1 MNVYLLQIVNGI
13 GVGMLYFLL
22 AVGLSI
28 VFGLLRFVNFAHG
41 AFYLLGAYLC
51 YQALQW
57 SANFWVAL
65 AVVPLVVGA
74 FAWSVEKLVLRHVYA
89 QQHEFHILATVEPR
103 SCCRSARSSRGPARR
118 QRAAARRAE
127 RRRDLGRLRL
137 PKYRLFVIAFTAV
150 LAALLWWVLEGTRL
164 GSTVRAGS
172 ESTEMVSLLGI
183 NVTRVFSLVFALGA
197 ATAALA
203 GVLAAPIRGVDPFMG
218 IEALGVAF
226 VVVVVGGMG
235 NFLGAL
241 VGGLLVGIVQSL
253 MSTLAGRGAADDLCR
268 DGGRAAVASERV
280 AGEGPHDRIVE
291 IAAARDGGRGRGWRG
306 GRREQGDAGR
316 AALGC
321 NLLLGYT
328 GCCRSDRASS
338 SAGWC

>member
-41 AFYLLGAYLC
+41 AFYLLGAYFC

-57 SANFWVAL
+57 EANFWVAL
-65 AVVPLVVGA
+65 LLVPLAVGA
-74 FAWSVEKLVLRHVYA
+74 FAWLVEKLVLRHVYA
-89 QQHEFHILATVEPR
+89 QAHEFHILVTVGLALVLQE
-103 SCCRSARSSRGPARR
+103 CAILVWGP
-118 QRAAARRAE
+118 
-127 RRRDLGRLRL
+127 LGDNVPVPASLDGVVIWGSFVY
-137 PKYRLFVIAFTAV
+137 PKYRLFVIGFTAV
-150 LAALLWWVLEGTRL
+150 LAALLWWLLEGTRL

-172 ESTEMVSLLGI
+172 EAAEMVSLLGI
-183 NVTRVFSLVFALGA
+183 NVSRVFSLVFALGA

-235 NFLGAL
+235 NLLGAL
-241 VGGLLVGIVQSL
+241 VGGLLVGIVQSV
-253 MSTLAGRGAADDLCR
+253 MSTLWPEGARLMIYVAMAAVLLLR
-268 DGGRAAVASERV
+268 PNGLLGRAA
-280 AGEGPHDRIVE
+280 
-291 IAAARDGGRGRGWRG
+291 
-306 GRREQGDAGR
+306 
-316 AALGC
+316 
-321 NLLLGYT
+321 
-328 GCCRSDRASS
+328 
-338 SAGWC
+338 